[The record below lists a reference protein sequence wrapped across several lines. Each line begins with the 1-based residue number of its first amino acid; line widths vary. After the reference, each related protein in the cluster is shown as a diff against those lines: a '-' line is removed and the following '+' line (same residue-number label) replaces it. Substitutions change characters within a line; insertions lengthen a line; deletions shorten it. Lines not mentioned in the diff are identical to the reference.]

1 MSDAAFASVNLGS
14 TEIVFGDIFVGDSL
28 DNIGARD
35 KPSYICIAETAWLE
49 YNHLVKLVRRAL
61 SASFVLFLTCI

>member
-35 KPSYICIAETAWLE
+35 KPLYMCIAETA
-49 YNHLVKLVRRAL
+49 
-61 SASFVLFLTCI
+61 